1 MTSPVTSDEHS
12 IEDILAVIRLQ
23 AAARARQEPTAASD
37 ATSELSRLQSDLP
50 KILTGNERVAT
61 ASVYPFPRPTSSRLA
76 DVLRRAET
84 TTEVDAGEPEAVAA
98 ASEVNPPTGSADHVA
113 REMVSFLD
121 TRMSR
126 MSAQQQPVATQQII
140 ENSGPLAQPPV
151 EAAAAGP
158 QIATPA
164 TPEAASM
171 ELPATILQDG
181 AAELLRPLLKQWLTE
196 NMPRIVE
203 KALHM
208 EVAGM
213 ASRETETASL
223 TGSPSGNGN
232 SVV

>member
-23 AAARARQEPTAASD
+23 AAARTRQEPTAASD

-84 TTEVDAGEPEAVAA
+84 TVEADAGELGAIGAT
-98 ASEVNPPTGSADHVA
+98 SEGKPPAGSADHVA

-140 ENSGPLAQPPV
+140 DQSVPLAQPLT
-151 EAAAAGP
+151 EAAAADP
-158 QIATPA
+158 LIATPA

-213 ASRETETASL
+213 ASREADTASL